1 MMTAVAIMIYTLCLV
16 VQLVDWKAFVE
27 LLMILLKM
35 IDDQMDEL
43 FQQLLED
50 GYTVEQAAD
59 LAYNEING

>member
-1 MMTAVAIMIYTLCLV
+1 M
-16 VQLVDWKAFVE
+16 
-27 LLMILLKM
+27 
-35 IDDQMDEL
+35 DDKIDEL

>member
-1 MMTAVAIMIYTLCLV
+1 MVITSCTLCLD
-16 VQLVDWKAFVE
+16 VQLVVWKVFVE
-27 LLMILLKM
+27 PLVISLKM

>member
-1 MMTAVAIMIYTLCLV
+1 
-16 VQLVDWKAFVE
+16 
-27 LLMILLKM
+27 MILLKM

-59 LAYNEING
+59 MAYLEFNK